1 MSGQLFTQYF
11 LTDGIRG
18 TQEWAAAASNCEVF
32 CQTWLRFGNPSRPA
46 RDPTKPLRSK
56 T

>member
-32 CQTWLRFGNPSRPA
+32 CQNLASLWESF
-46 RDPTKPLRSK
+46 K
-56 T
+56 TR